1 MKLTPKDKQKFE
13 ANPALFLATA
23 IKEHVSASAA
33 NQLLD
38 YNNEPAVAEPVI
50 GFADGRDPIFQEY
63 KKKTIIGDFHLT
75 PEEALLTYLE
85 RQQKNTGNIR
95 PESISVI
102 SVAFTASRDNRL
114 SNQPK
119 AAMASPRWS
128 YVYGRAFGLMSEV
141 LSHVVSL
148 LEACGY
154 QAVAPVCTR
163 PMSIK
168 ISPDGLPYTDW
179 SEKHAAYAAGLG
191 TFGLNTSLITAAG
204 IPLHLG
210 SVITD
215 MALTPTSRTYD
226 NYRAYCLYYRNNSCQ
241 LCATHCPSGAVNTA
255 AFDGKKCLLY
265 AQNELPKLN
274 RKLHGET
281 GKDSHPM
288 CALCQIRVP
297 CEVGIPPEK
306 SKSVGRNN

>member
-1 MKLTPKDKQKFE
+1 MKLSPKDRQKLE
-13 ANPALFLATA
+13 ANPTLFLATA
-23 IKEHVSASAA
+23 IKEYVAASTV
-33 NQLLD
+33 NQTPD
-38 YNNEPAVAEPVI
+38 YNKKPAIAEPVI

-63 KKKTIIGDFHLT
+63 KKKAIIGDFHLT
-75 PEEALLTYLE
+75 PEEALATYLE
-85 RQQKNTGNIR
+85 RQQKNVR
-95 PESISVI
+95 DKRASAISVI
-102 SVAFTASRDNRL
+102 SVAFTPSRETRR

-128 YVYGRAFGLMSEV
+128 YTYGRAFGLMSET
-141 LSHVVSL
+141 LNQVVSL
-148 LEACGY
+148 LEASGY

-163 PMSIK
+163 PMSIQ

-191 TFGLNTSLITAAG
+191 TFGLHTSLITASG

-215 MALTPTSRTYD
+215 IALTPTPRVYD
-226 NYRAYCLYYRNNSCQ
+226 NHRAYCLHYRNDSCQ
-241 LCATHCPSGAVNTA
+241 LCAKHCPSGAVNTQS
-255 AFDGKKCLLY
+255 FDGKKCLFY

-274 RKLHGET
+274 RKLHGEPEKE
-281 GKDSHPM
+281 GHPM

-297 CEVGIPPEK
+297 CEAGIPPEK
-306 SKSVGRNN
+306 SSNVGRNS